1 MRERIPYCRAMPR
14 RSATMLASTMLLI
27 ALFCAALLI
36 KVPYSEMSPGPTYNT
51 LGTQNGQQV
60 ITISGHRTY
69 PTSGN
74 LNMVTV
80 EVTNADYRMNLV
92 EAVSG
97 WLQHNVAVVPSSSLY
112 PANETAAQSD
122 QQNAEEFT
130 ASQDSAKAAA
140 LSELG
145 IKVGSEVIVSAVVE
159 GTPAVGRLH
168 AGDVIVA
175 VDGTKVTSESQVSTL
190 VTAHPAGSDVDF
202 TVIPPGKTAA
212 AEQQVVIRTVK
223 NPANHD
229 KAFVGIE
236 PGTEHTFPFDIDINL
251 GDVGGPS
258 AGLMFSLG
266 IIDKLQ
272 PVNLTAGKFVAG
284 TGTIDDSGNVGP
296 IGGISMKMIAARAA
310 GAQYFFTPAQNCAE
324 ASSAT
329 PSGLKLIKV
338 TTLSGALADLGDIRS
353 GDTAALP
360 GCGK

>member
-1 MRERIPYCRAMPR
+1 MRERVPYCRAMPR

-159 GTPAVGRLH
+159 DTPAVGRLH

-175 VDGTKVTSESQVSTL
+175 VDGTKVTGEDQVATL
-190 VTAHPAGSDVDF
+190 VTAHPAGSDAVF

-212 AEQQVVIRTVK
+212 AEQQVSVTTAK
-223 NPANHD
+223 NPD
-229 KAFVGIE
+229 TGKAFVGIE
-236 PGTEHTFPFDIDINL
+236 PGTEHTFPFSIDINL

-272 PVNLTAGKFVAG
+272 PVNLTDGRFVAG
-284 TGTIDDSGNVGP
+284 TGTIDDNGNVGP
-296 IGGISMKMIAARAA
+296 IGGISMKIIAARAA
-310 GAQYFFTPAQNCAE
+310 GAQYFFTPVQNCAE
-324 ASSAT
+324 ASADT
-329 PSGLKLIKV
+329 PAGLRLIKV
-338 TTLSGALADLGDIRS
+338 TTLSGALADLADIRS